1 MFIFKKKSWD
11 VFFAIMSST
20 CLLQSHRVASVFE
33 LIFQQELLDPKT
45 CVGVALAS
53 KNLYDVLEKYRR
65 KYPFKSVQDL
75 VHKHGFFLE
84 SVESFEFAI
93 QNGYVVWD
101 MSAAF
106 LVRHNA
112 PWDVL
117 LCCIS
122 KNQKRINASTI
133 VEAWTK
139 SRPYFDSLYARA
151 SVDVQREV
159 TEWIGYLQRT
169 NRRQIHI

>member
-1 MFIFKKKSWD
+1 MYFQLQKKVCDDFST
-11 VFFAIMSST
+11 MSV
-20 CLLQSHRVASVFE
+20 LHQQQNRVASVFE

-53 KNLYDVLEKYRR
+53 KNLYDILEKYR
-65 KYPFKSVQDL
+65 KQYPFRSVQDL

-84 SVESFEFAI
+84 SVEAFEFAI

-112 PWDVL
+112 PLDVL
-117 LCCIS
+117 SYCIS
-122 KNQKRINASTI
+122 KNQDRVNASTV

-139 SRPYFDSLYARA
+139 SRDYFDSLFARA
-151 SVDVQREV
+151 SVQVQQEV
-159 TEWIGYLQRT
+159 LEWIDDLQRT
-169 NRRQIHI
+169 NQRQIRL